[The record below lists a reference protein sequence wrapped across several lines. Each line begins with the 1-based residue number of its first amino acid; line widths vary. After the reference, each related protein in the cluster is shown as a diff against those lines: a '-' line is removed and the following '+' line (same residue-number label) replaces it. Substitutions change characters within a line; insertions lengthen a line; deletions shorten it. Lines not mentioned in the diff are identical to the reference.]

1 MNLIKLFFSTS
12 TKILMDFNT
21 ILGEIKLSKIEFHN
35 VEFLMVY
42 IKYRY
47 MYMNKLS
54 FPNEFIFSGY

>member
-1 MNLIKLFFSTS
+1 MNLIKLLFSTS

-42 IKYRY
+42 IKYR
-47 MYMNKLS
+47 
-54 FPNEFIFSGY
+54 

>member
-21 ILGEIKLSKIEFHN
+21 ILGEIKLSKIEFHH

-42 IKYRY
+42 IKYR
-47 MYMNKLS
+47 
-54 FPNEFIFSGY
+54 